1 MRVNGFTSGAY
12 PGDPGVRECAAGCQ
26 PGPMIVDPR
35 VRATRS
41 GTGFLAVIAL
51 VVLWDV
57 AVTVTFFHRPGWF
70 SDGEFPFALFGSAIA
85 LFIGVSINAAYGRWW
100 EARTLWGQVVNS
112 SRSLGRQAV
121 TTISDD
127 EAARAVVRCQIAYV
141 HALRTTLRG
150 QDLPPEASLD
160 VLGASDAEGSW
171 VPDTPSS
178 ILVRCGEVVS
188 RAQRASNLSELAR
201 VQMESTLSA
210 LTDAQGGLE
219 RIKNTPLPVQY
230 RVLPSLFARVFCL
243 VLPFA
248 VVHDLMWATPV
259 GSALISFMF
268 LITVKVG
275 ADLADPFTDGVH
287 DVPMTALCRTI
298 EIDLLRL
305 IREEAPPRLAPTN
318 SVLW

>member
-1 MRVNGFTSGAY
+1 
-12 PGDPGVRECAAGCQ
+12 
-26 PGPMIVDPR
+26 MIVAPR
-35 VRATRS
+35 LRATRS
-41 GTGFLAVIAL
+41 GTGFLATIAL
-51 VVLWDV
+51 VVVWDV
-57 AVTVTFFHRPGWF
+57 VVTLTFYERPGWF

-121 TTISDD
+121 TTISDR
-127 EAARAVVRCQIAYV
+127 EVARAVVGAQIAYV
-141 HALRTTLRG
+141 HALRTALRG
-150 QDLPPEASLD
+150 QDLPHEASVHLPAAPD
-160 VLGASDAEGSW
+160 SDDPREA
-171 VPDTPSS
+171 DTPTA
-178 ILVRCGEVVS
+178 ILARCGEIIA
-188 RAQRASNLSELAR
+188 RARRQGDLGELAR
-201 VQMESTLSA
+201 CQLESTLVA

-230 RVLPSLFARVFCL
+230 RVLPSLFARLFCL

-248 VVHDLMWATPV
+248 VVQDLMWATPV

-275 ADLADPFTDGVH
+275 TDLAAPFADGVH
-287 DVPMTALCRTI
+287 DVPMTTLCRTI

-305 IREEAPPRLAPTN
+305 IHEEAPPRLTPTDN
-318 SVLW
+318 VLW

>member
-1 MRVNGFTSGAY
+1 M
-12 PGDPGVRECAAGCQ
+12 
-26 PGPMIVDPR
+26 
-35 VRATRS
+35 
-41 GTGFLAVIAL
+41 

-57 AVTVTFFHRPGWF
+57 AVTATFFARPGWF

-121 TTISDD
+121 TTIGDQG
-127 EAARAVVRCQIAYV
+127 AARAVVQAQIAYV
-141 HALRTTLRG
+141 HALRTSLRG
-150 QDLPPEASLD
+150 QDLPHEASVHLP
-160 VLGASDAEGSW
+160 DAPDPDDPR
-171 VPDTPSS
+171 VADTPTA
-178 ILVRCGEVVS
+178 ILARCGDILARS
-188 RAQRASNLSELAR
+188 RARDDVSELAR
-201 VQMESTLSA
+201 VQLESTLVA

-230 RVLPSLFARVFCL
+230 RVLPSLFARLFCL

-275 ADLADPFTDGVH
+275 TDLADPFTDGVH
-287 DVPMTALCRTI
+287 DVPMTTLCRTI

-305 IREEAPPRLAPTN
+305 IREEAPPRLTPTD